1 MVRLN
6 RWIQQTWYHCHA
18 GYCVLAFLLLPLSLL
33 FYSVTALR
41 RLAYQQAWLKSFRV
55 AAPLIVVGNI
65 SVGGTGKT
73 PLVVYLVALL
83 RKHGFKPGIIS
94 RGYGGARHA
103 QPQAVTAQ
111 SNPAQVGDEAVLL
124 ARRCQCPVVVSPDR
138 VAAAQQLLQDSDC
151 NVVISDDGLQH
162 YRLCRDIEIVV
173 VDGERG
179 LGNGLPLPAGPLR
192 ETASRLKQ
200 VPLLVSTG
208 QSRLSPLTQR
218 LLPGAAINLKNHQKS
233 KALRDFIGEDII
245 AVAAIGNPE
254 RFFTSLE
261 KAGLTLRRHAFAD
274 HYPYNVGD
282 FQAFTD
288 QTILMTEKD
297 AVKCASFACSNMWY
311 VPIESDI
318 NPEFDARLIEL
329 LNNAEKHKH

>member
-1 MVRLN
+1 M
-6 RWIQQTWYHCHA
+6 
-18 GYCVLAFLLLPLSLL
+18 LAFLLLPLSLL
-33 FYSVTALR
+33 FYSVSVLR
-41 RLAYQQAWLKSFRV
+41 RYAYQRAWLKSVRV

-94 RGYGGARHA
+94 RGYGGTRHA

-111 SNPAQVGDEAVLL
+111 SDPCQVGDEAVLL
-124 ARRCQCPVVVSPDR
+124 ARRCQCPVMVSADR
-138 VAAAQQLLQDSDC
+138 VAAAQQLVQNGDC
-151 NVVISDDGLQH
+151 DVVISDDGLQH

-179 LGNGLPLPAGPLR
+179 FGNGLPLPAGPLR

-208 QSRLSPLTQR
+208 QSRLSSLTQR
-218 LLPGAAINLKNHQKS
+218 LLPGAAVNLKNPQKS
-233 KALRDFIGEDII
+233 KALREFLDDNII
-245 AVAAIGNPE
+245 AVAGIGNPE

-261 KAGLTLRRHAFAD
+261 NAGLALRRHAFTD
-274 HYPYNVGD
+274 HYPYNSGD
-282 FQAFTD
+282 FQAFAD

-297 AVKCASFACSNMWY
+297 AVKCASFASANMWY

-318 NPEFDARLIEL
+318 DPEFDARLIEL
-329 LNNAEKHKH
+329 LNQAVKHKH